1 MNTNPSIDTLLEGF
15 QFALVEEIIPF
26 LANPKAQA
34 TAAMMQS
41 LIQELRQLIPVY
53 DKYVAE
59 EHNAMISVFRECA
72 SQLDGVSGTEA
83 DRVRERAAKWGGASE
98 VLVPPDQQP
107 IREAHRAMTL
117 ALQETITDLDVL
129 QRSGDAR
136 GDAALN
142 AVRAHLVPRI
152 ARDVATVSL
161 EGGFVGRG

>member
-15 QFALVEEIIPF
+15 QFALQEEISPF

-53 DKYVAE
+53 DRYIAE
-59 EHNAMISVFRECA
+59 EHNAMIGVFRECA
-72 SQLDGVSGTEA
+72 GHLDGVTGVEA
-83 DRVRERAAKWGGASE
+83 DRIRERAAKWGVLAE
-98 VLVPPDQQP
+98 VSLPPEQEP
-107 IREAHRAMTL
+107 IRQAHRAMTL
-117 ALQETITDLDVL
+117 ALQETITDLDAL
-129 QRSGDAR
+129 QRVGDAR
-136 GDAALN
+136 ADAALD

-152 ARDVATVSL
+152 VRDVATVSL

>member
-15 QFALVEEIIPF
+15 QFALQEEIIPF

-53 DKYVAE
+53 DKYIAE
-59 EHNAMISVFRECA
+59 EHNSMIKVFRECA
-72 SQLDGVSGTEA
+72 GKLDGVSGAEA
-83 DRVRERAAKWGGASE
+83 ERVRERAAQWGVVQE
-98 VLVPPDQQP
+98 VLLPPEQEP
-107 IREAHRAMTL
+107 IRVAHRAMTM
-117 ALQETITDLDVL
+117 ALQETITDLDGL
-129 QRSGDAR
+129 QRAGETRAD
-136 GDAALN
+136 DALN
-142 AVRAHLVPRI
+142 VVRAHLVPRI